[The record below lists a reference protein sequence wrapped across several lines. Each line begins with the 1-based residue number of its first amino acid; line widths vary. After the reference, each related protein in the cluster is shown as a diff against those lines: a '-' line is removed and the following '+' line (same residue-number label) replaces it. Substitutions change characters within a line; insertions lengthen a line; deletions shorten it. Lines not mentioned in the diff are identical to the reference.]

1 VVTAVDAMR
10 RILRELRLSAGQTQT
25 RAGISAAQL
34 YVLQALADGGD
45 ASLSEIAARTMT
57 DRTSVAAVV
66 DRLVEAQLVSRK
78 TATAD
83 RRRAAIAI
91 TRAGRSV
98 LKRAP
103 RPPTAL
109 LIAGLDALPDEQLG
123 TLADGLSALAHAMGL
138 SDRPAG
144 MLFEDTGAR
153 RVSRRAQ

>member
-1 VVTAVDAMR
+1 MR
-10 RILRELRLSAGQTQT
+10 RILRELRLSAGQTQM

-34 YVLQALADGGD
+34 YVLQALADGEES
-45 ASLSEIAARTMT
+45 SLSDIAVRTMT

-66 DRLVEAQLVSRK
+66 ERLVEARLVSRQ
-78 TATAD
+78 TASDD

-109 LIAGLDALPDEQLG
+109 LIGGLDALPDQQLAL
-123 TLADGLSALAHAMGL
+123 LAEGLTALAHAMGL
-138 SDRPAG
+138 SDQPAG
-144 MLFEDTGAR
+144 MLFEDTRRPAR
-153 RVSRRAQ
+153 QRAD